1 MSDILRS
8 LDLSRGYWQSVEG
21 FNLGVD
27 VISLRLTSPP
37 DFATA
42 FPCTVDNVMIQKD
55 NCQRT
60 CDSVGVLEFFRD
72 TEPIGGISIYLSIY
86 CQ

>member
-1 MSDILRS
+1 M
-8 LDLSRGYWQSVEG
+8 EG
-21 FNLGVD
+21 FNLRVD
-27 VISLRLTSPP
+27 AISLRLTSLP
-37 DFATA
+37 DFATV

-55 NCQRT
+55 KCQRT

-72 TEPIGGISIYLSIY
+72 TEPIGGVFIYLSVH